1 MKSIEMRDLRERA
14 AEIIKRVL
22 WLEEPV
28 RVCTPLGN
36 AVILPEEVYEQFIAA
51 VGKIAEEYCRNE
63 LCDGRGEDDQDD

>member
-14 AEIIKRVL
+14 AEIMAGRAG
-22 WLEEPV
+22 EGMH
-28 RVCTPLGN
+28 PLDN

-51 VGKIAEEYCRNE
+51 LGKFADEYCRKK